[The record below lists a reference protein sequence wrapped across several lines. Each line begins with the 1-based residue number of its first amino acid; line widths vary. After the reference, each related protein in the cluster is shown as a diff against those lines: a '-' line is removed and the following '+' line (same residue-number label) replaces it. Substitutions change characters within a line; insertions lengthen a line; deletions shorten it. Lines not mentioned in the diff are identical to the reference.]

1 MIIEIVGKFY
11 DNHSLTIINR
21 NLATKLAKVKPDWDI
36 YITPLD
42 QVDPSANLSKTTI
55 KDIKELENKD
65 LDDKIVDIQI
75 RHTYPP
81 VWNWPKDKKT
91 KIVFIQPWEFAK
103 APFEWQYKFETFADS
118 LIVPSNF
125 CATTFKQ
132 GGIDPEKLF
141 VVPNGYDSTVF
152 NKDIAPCTDFGID
165 PDRFNFIYVGN
176 SQWRKGLDILLGIWH
191 KVFRKFDKATLII
204 KDNPAIYGKNN
215 IINGVIK
222 SQFHTECGEIIYLDE
237 NLSQEQMAS
246 IFRASKVVVHP
257 YRAEGFGMHVQEA
270 IACGAFPIV
279 SGKGPTDDFI
289 PDDLG
294 IKLATT
300 PKAFDINEPSVF
312 AIKPGDSTPLM
323 GSHTFANEPNGQ
335 SLGKALQFI
344 YHSHDKNKF
353 DKINNYTA
361 PNTWDNV
368 ILKYVEVLENVG
380 SRKYTVRYR

>member
-1 MIIEIVGKFY
+1 
-11 DNHSLTIINR
+11 
-21 NLATKLAKVKPDWDI
+21 
-36 YITPLD
+36 
-42 QVDPSANLSKTTI
+42 
-55 KDIKELENKD
+55 
-65 LDDKIVDIQI
+65 
-75 RHTYPP
+75 
-81 VWNWPKDKKT
+81 
-91 KIVFIQPWEFAK
+91 
-103 APFEWQYKFETFADS
+103 
-118 LIVPSNF
+118 
-125 CATTFKQ
+125 
-132 GGIDPEKLF
+132 
-141 VVPNGYDSTVF
+141 
-152 NKDIAPCTDFGID
+152 
-165 PDRFNFIYVGN
+165 
-176 SQWRKGLDILLGIWH
+176 
-191 KVFRKFDKATLII
+191 
-204 KDNPAIYGKNN
+204 
-215 IINGVIK
+215 
-222 SQFHTECGEIIYLDE
+222 
-237 NLSQEQMAS
+237 MAS

-312 AIKPGDSTPLM
+312 AIKPGDSTTLM

-380 SRKYTVRYR
+380 SRKYTVRHR

>member
-1 MIIEIVGKFY
+1 MI
-11 DNHSLTIINR
+11 
-21 NLATKLAKVKPDWDI
+21 
-36 YITPLD
+36 
-42 QVDPSANLSKTTI
+42 
-55 KDIKELENKD
+55 
-65 LDDKIVDIQI
+65 
-75 RHTYPP
+75 
-81 VWNWPKDKKT
+81 
-91 KIVFIQPWEFAK
+91 
-103 APFEWQYKFETFADS
+103 
-118 LIVPSNF
+118 
-125 CATTFKQ
+125 
-132 GGIDPEKLF
+132 
-141 VVPNGYDSTVF
+141 
-152 NKDIAPCTDFGID
+152 
-165 PDRFNFIYVGN
+165 
-176 SQWRKGLDILLGIWH
+176 
-191 KVFRKFDKATLII
+191 II
-204 KDNPAIYGKNN
+204 KDNPAIYGRNN

-222 SQFHTECGEIIYLDE
+222 SQFHTECGEIIYIDE

-279 SGKGPTDDFI
+279 SSKGPTDDFI

-300 PKAFDINEPSVF
+300 SKAFDINDPSIF
-312 AIKPGDSTPLM
+312 AIKPGDATTLM

-353 DKINNYTA
+353 EKINNYIA

-380 SRKYTVRYR
+380 SRKHTVRYR